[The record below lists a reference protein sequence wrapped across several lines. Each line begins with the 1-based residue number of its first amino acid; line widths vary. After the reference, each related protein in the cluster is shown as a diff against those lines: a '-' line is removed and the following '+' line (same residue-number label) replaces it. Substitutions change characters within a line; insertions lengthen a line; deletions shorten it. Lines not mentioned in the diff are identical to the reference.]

1 MIPVSPVIKGYEQHE
16 VVFAKSQ
23 PEYLP
28 LPALVLEGE
37 EKPVVSRW
45 RLDDEERKK
54 IAAGEDILLTQNIFS
69 GHVCPHCE
77 GKFDSLFNPV
87 RLEVSDGV
95 VA

>member
-1 MIPVSPVIKGYEQHE
+1 MIPVSPVIDGYQQHE
-16 VVFAKSQ
+16 VTFAKDQ

-28 LPALVLEGE
+28 LPALVLEGI

-54 IAAGEDILLTQNIFS
+54 VAAGADILLTQNIFTDLY
-69 GHVCPHCE
+69 H
-77 GKFDSLFNPV
+77 PV
-87 RLEVSDGV
+87 RLEVADGV

>member
-1 MIPVSPVIKGYEQHE
+1 MLPVSPVIKGYEQHE
-16 VVFAKSQ
+16 VVFAKNQ

-45 RLDDEERKK
+45 RLDDEERKQ
-54 IAAGEDILLTQNIFS
+54 IAAGADILLTQNIFTDLY
-69 GHVCPHCE
+69 H
-77 GKFDSLFNPV
+77 PV
-87 RLEVSDGV
+87 RLEVIDGV

>member
-1 MIPVSPVIKGYEQHE
+1 MHPVSPVISKEYQKHE

-45 RLDDEERKK
+45 RLDDEERQK
-54 IAAGEDILLTQNIFS
+54 IAAGADILLTQNIFTDLY
-69 GHVCPHCE
+69 HPI
-77 GKFDSLFNPV
+77 
-87 RLEVSDGV
+87 RLEVADGM

>member
-1 MIPVSPVIKGYEQHE
+1 MRPISPVIDGYQKHE
-16 VVFAKSQ
+16 VIFAKDQ

-45 RLDDEERKK
+45 RLDDTERKQ
-54 IAAGEDILLTQNIFS
+54 IAAGADILLTQNIFTDLY
-69 GHVCPHCE
+69 H
-77 GKFDSLFNPV
+77 PV
-87 RLEVSDGV
+87 RLEVADGV

>member
-16 VVFAKSQ
+16 VVFAKNQ
-23 PEYLP
+23 EEYLP

-54 IAAGEDILLTQNIFS
+54 IAEGADILLTQNIFS
-69 GHVCPHCE
+69 GHICPHCE

-87 RLEVSDGV
+87 RLEV
-95 VA
+95 AE